1 MILPQQNSD
10 QNIAASFL
18 DFSPEMSYQLL
29 FCSIVELIVH
39 HNLDSDFMKPLTTH
53 GPMIRIMVRQQK
65 SEYEGS
71 HGLSE

>member
-10 QNIAASFL
+10 QNIAASFF
-18 DFSPEMSYQLL
+18 DFSSEMSYQLL

-39 HNLDSDFMKPLTTH
+39 HDFDSDFMKSLTAH
-53 GPMIRIMVRQQK
+53 SPMIRIMVRQQK

-71 HGLSE
+71 HGL

>member
-10 QNIAASFL
+10 QNITASFL
-18 DFSPEMSYQLL
+18 DFSPEVSYQLL
-29 FCSIVELIVH
+29 FRPIIKFIIH
-39 HNLDSDFMKPLTTH
+39 HNLDSDFMKPLTAH
-53 GPMIRIMVRQQK
+53 SPMIRIMVRQQK